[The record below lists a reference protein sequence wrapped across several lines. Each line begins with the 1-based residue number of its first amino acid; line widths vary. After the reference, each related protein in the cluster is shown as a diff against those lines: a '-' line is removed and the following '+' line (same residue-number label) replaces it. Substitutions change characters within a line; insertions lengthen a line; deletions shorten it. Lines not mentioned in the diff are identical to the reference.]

1 MSYRPLAGLLAV
13 AALALAACGAEGA
26 TSPPGLQ
33 VVATTSIVA
42 DISRGI
48 VGDEGTVEVLVEPG
62 QDAHAFAPSAQQT
75 RSLRQADL
83 VVAIGF
89 DLEEQ
94 LQDSLRAAESDGV
107 EVLRV
112 AEIVDP
118 LDEDPHVWHDPVRMA
133 DAAQHIAERL
143 AEVAGD
149 DADWAGRGEQ
159 VAAEILVAHEQARTV
174 LAAVPE
180 RCRQLITNHDSLS
193 YFAARYGFEVVGS
206 VIPGTSSQAEPSAA
220 ELAELADTLRATG
233 VPAVF
238 AEVES
243 SSRLAET
250 LAAEVGSDVEVVS
263 LHTESLG
270 APDSGAATYT
280 DMIRTNA
287 QLVAETLAGC

>member
-1 MSYRPLAGLLAV
+1 MSYRPLVGLLAL
-13 AALALAACGAEGA
+13 AAFALAACGGEGA

-33 VVATTSIVA
+33 VVATTSIVG
-42 DISRGI
+42 DITRGI
-48 VGDEGTVEVLVEPG
+48 VGDEGTVEVLVERG
-62 QDAHAFAPSAQQT
+62 QDAHGLAPSAQQT

-112 AEIVDP
+112 AEVVDP

-133 DAAQHIAERL
+133 DAAHHIAARL
-143 AEVAGD
+143 VEVAGD
-149 DADWAGRGEQ
+149 DVDWAGRGEQ
-159 VAAEILVAHEQARTV
+159 VAADVLVAHEEAQRI

-180 RCRQLITNHDSLS
+180 RCRRLVTNHDSLS
-193 YFAARYGFEVVGS
+193 YFAARYDLEVIGS

-243 SSRLAET
+243 SSRVAET

-263 LHTESLG
+263 LYTESLG
-270 APDSGAATYT
+270 APGSGAATYT

-287 QLVAETLAGC
+287 QLVADALAAC